1 MSGFRIF
8 DLRFR
13 ILKQVQFCDFA
24 SNLRSC
30 LKMIM
35 QIYCKRKFIAVGF
48 SQRNIS
54 KEANGFS
61 QKSRRIMLPYYLAK
75 ADLSFI

>member
-35 QIYCKRKFIAVGF
+35 QICCKRKFIAV
-48 SQRNIS
+48 
-54 KEANGFS
+54 GFS

>member
-1 MSGFRIF
+1 
-8 DLRFR
+8 
-13 ILKQVQFCDFA
+13 
-24 SNLRSC
+24 
-30 LKMIM
+30 M

-61 QKSRRIMLPYYLAK
+61 QKSRRILLPYYLAK